1 MPPVKQ
7 SSQPTIRKQLESVV
21 QFRPTINS
29 GSLSSFTGAYPGK
42 VERPVGTGAQLKN
55 LANSLSVFDKSLS
68 GYLEKRLD
76 KQVEEEA
83 AQGFNIFNENASPTR
98 NQMDWKQHIEAYP
111 EHAGLSPYVQRG
123 YEKARLNTLAL
134 DFQNRAAEYA
144 YTSGLINEKD
154 PGKRS
159 QALDKF
165 EAEYR
170 KQAGLDGY
178 ENNLFLAEHY
188 SAHIGQAKQAILG
201 GLSKVQVEQNQALL
215 KQNSL
220 ALMTKEAQTL
230 FHPLVGGRSFDNP
243 DTCAAVRAELGSK
256 LMNVA
261 RDASNNG
268 LMDSDVRGLLL
279 DALYNITDSF
289 DEKGDYDSG
298 DEVIAL
304 ADELTI
310 NGVPLSASLGF
321 AKKKE
326 TREMHIHAKMQQKL
340 QEDYQK
346 EARRMQHEAR
356 IAPSLGI
363 EFAKSDYDKTSAG
376 LASFLKAKGVS
387 NYAFQ
392 SAWST
397 AQFYKANEHQN
408 PLMDETSS
416 SEWMDFLAKH
426 HGRKMEKADYEAA
439 VKRFGSTAALPY
451 YEAHVQGKAK
461 EDNTESK
468 LIMAGMEHLQ
478 SSLFYTK
485 DFDPASIYNPAN
497 LQGVDVEKE
506 RTDDYNMTALN
517 FKNLFTEGKAEWLQK
532 HDGAKS
538 VPPEDEV
545 LIYNNALQQTKS
557 QTLKRWSEIEQMNQ
571 FRVHAGKLQPVK
583 GHSSNE
589 GLSQGTKFMPFPSPA
604 KEAQDRRNTYFKK
617 LYPAASMSGKVNTLE
632 YMMIYDLQQRIS
644 RKEEPTWENVFAIAT
659 GGIDPAS
666 VNVHSLED
674 AQRYLNEHKEIWTP
688 QK

>member
-21 QFRPTINS
+21 HFRPTINS

-83 AQGFNIFNENASPTR
+83 AQGFNIFNENASPTK

-340 QEDYQK
+340 QEDYQTL
-346 EARRMQHEAR
+346 QH
-356 IAPSLGI
+356 
-363 EFAKSDYDKTSAG
+363 
-376 LASFLKAKGVS
+376 
-387 NYAFQ
+387 Q
-392 SAWST
+392 
-397 AQFYKANEHQN
+397 
-408 PLMDETSS
+408 
-416 SEWMDFLAKH
+416 
-426 HGRKMEKADYEAA
+426 GRQ
-439 VKRFGSTAALPY
+439 L
-451 YEAHVQGKAK
+451 
-461 EDNTESK
+461 
-468 LIMAGMEHLQ
+468 LCLL
-478 SSLFYTK
+478 SSL
-485 DFDPASIYNPAN
+485 
-497 LQGVDVEKE
+497 
-506 RTDDYNMTALN
+506 
-517 FKNLFTEGKAEWLQK
+517 
-532 HDGAKS
+532 
-538 VPPEDEV
+538 
-545 LIYNNALQQTKS
+545 
-557 QTLKRWSEIEQMNQ
+557 
-571 FRVHAGKLQPVK
+571 
-583 GHSSNE
+583 
-589 GLSQGTKFMPFPSPA
+589 
-604 KEAQDRRNTYFKK
+604 
-617 LYPAASMSGKVNTLE
+617 
-632 YMMIYDLQQRIS
+632 
-644 RKEEPTWENVFAIAT
+644 
-659 GGIDPAS
+659 
-666 VNVHSLED
+666 
-674 AQRYLNEHKEIWTP
+674 
-688 QK
+688 